1 VSKSFKA
8 FLIASA
14 LVIGATSAQA
24 ASDPQD
30 VVDSSWLTIGHLRK
44 DPEFGVAKDL
54 LGRAKGVMIIP
65 NLFKGGFIFGG
76 EGGDAVLL
84 VRDPQNGWSSPA
96 FYTLTAASFGLQIGA
111 ETAEVVLFLMN
122 PGAVNSFMKDEVKL
136 GAQAGLALVTL
147 GSTAEAATT
156 TNLGA
161 DVYVWSSSSGLYAGL
176 TLDGSY
182 VKPRD
187 SFNAEYYGHAELPAD
202 ILVKREVSNPKAAQ
216 LQQALDSAQ

>member
-1 VSKSFKA
+1 LPGRIIIVSKSLKA
-8 FLIASA
+8 LLVATTLILGASDA
-14 LVIGATSAQA
+14 FA

-54 LGRAKGVMIIP
+54 LGRARGVMIIP

-84 VRDPQNGWSSPA
+84 VRDAQNNWSSPA

-122 PGAVNSFMKDEVKL
+122 QGAVVKR
-136 GAQAGLALVTL
+136 AVCRPDAGWQLC
-147 GSTAEAATT
+147 EAA
-156 TNLGA
+156 
-161 DVYVWSSSSGLYAGL
+161 
-176 TLDGSY
+176 
-182 VKPRD
+182 R
-187 SFNAEYYGHAELPAD
+187 
-202 ILVKREVSNPKAAQ
+202 Q
-216 LQQALDSAQ
+216 LQCGVLRPR